1 VVDAH
6 SKQVVMTFQGEMEAS
21 LSTTTGTWDDYRF
34 SGVCEVTIAP
44 DEHSVNVRYYDGREE
59 TVPIPE

>member
-21 LSTTTGTWDDYRF
+21 LSTTTGIWDDYRF